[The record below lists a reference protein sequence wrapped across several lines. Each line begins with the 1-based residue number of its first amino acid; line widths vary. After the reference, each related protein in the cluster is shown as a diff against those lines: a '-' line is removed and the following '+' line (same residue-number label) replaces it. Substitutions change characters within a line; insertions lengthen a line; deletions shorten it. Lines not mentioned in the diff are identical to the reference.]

1 MARILESKGLIMK
14 KLLVIAAV
22 SATLANAGL
31 VDEAAKLDVKKV
43 CDVKANGA
51 AKVVAVA
58 KKFNPEA
65 VKLGVEFKRLG
76 IKNRQYVKAVEEA
89 VKGKKKEVV
98 IKYKKKKKE
107 KTKKFPLDYA
117 AWRTCTFAVRALQQV
132 KEADKAWRLAVPGDG
147 FKY

>member
-1 MARILESKGLIMK
+1 MK

-76 IKNRQYVKAVEEA
+76 IKNREYIKFVEEA

-98 IKYKKKKKE
+98 IKYKDKHKKD
-107 KTKKFPLDYA
+107 KTKKFPLDFA

-132 KEADKAWRLAVPGDG
+132 KEADKTWRLAVPGDG

>member
-1 MARILESKGLIMK
+1 MK
-14 KLLVIAAV
+14 KLLVIAALSV
-22 SATLANAGL
+22 TIVNAGL

-43 CDVKANGA
+43 CDAKANGA
-51 AKVVAVA
+51 AKVLAVA

-76 IKNRQYVKAVEEA
+76 IKNREYIKFVEEA
-89 VKGKKKEVV
+89 VTAKKKEVV
-98 IKYKKKKKE
+98 IKYKDKHKKD

-117 AWRTCTFAVRALQQV
+117 AWRTCTFAVSALQQV
-132 KEADKAWRLAVPGDG
+132 KEADKTWRLSVPGDG